1 MNKRQLSRR
10 HFTLCAAVGL
20 SLPIVPAASVVAA
33 DAPPRTVK
41 LRNTAIVPAV
51 GQGSARLGQGRHPE
65 TAEQEA
71 LRTGISLGMS
81 LIDTSGNYGNGRSE
95 KLIGRAI
102 AGQRDSVFLVSKVEA
117 DEVSGDRMTRAC
129 EASLS
134 RLGTNFLDLYLL
146 HWPVPNYLFS
156 DVVAGFEQLRAAGKI
171 KAWGVSNFNIDQME
185 ALFRVPEGSRC
196 ATNQVPY
203 SLNSR
208 GIERD
213 LFPWCTNH
221 DLPLMAYS
229 TLGGENRPLITDTA
243 RSRRSV
249 RLTVARRPR
258 SRWPGLSAVATL
270 SQFPKP
276 ALQHTSRRTPWRF
289 HSRSPRKNFRH
300 STRPFRD
307 HPGPTSLL
315 RTIAAVLVPLAMPCS
330 ALLDAMRLS
339 STAPRSPQLLLVVDC
354 AFHPRSST
362 LGLARVA
369 SGQFPSRVMH
379 GVPDFF
385 FIDITDIP
393 ASLGL
398 TPVAHPRISGV
409 EPPPIGA
416 SGFSLCWQERG
427 RTIPLGEVTS
437 GPKLRLKRR
446 YA

>member
-1 MNKRQLSRR
+1 MNERQLSRR

-41 LRNTAIVPAV
+41 LRNAAIVPAI

-134 RLGTNFLDLYLL
+134 RLGANFLDLYLL
-146 HWPVPNYLFS
+146 HWPVPNSLFS

-185 ALFRVPEGSRC
+185 ALFRIPEGSRC

-213 LFPWCTNH
+213 LFPWCSHH

-229 TLGGENRPLITDTA
+229 PLGGENSPLITDRTLA
-243 RSRRSV
+243 QIGAAHGCS
-249 RLTVARRPR
+249 AA
-258 SRWPGLSAVATL
+258 AVALAWAVRRGNVIAIPEAGSPAHVKENAVALSLTL
-270 SQFPKP
+270 TTQELQTLDTAFPG
-276 ALQHTSRRTPWRF
+276 S
-289 HSRSPRKNFRH
+289 
-300 STRPFRD
+300 
-307 HPGPTSLL
+307 
-315 RTIAAVLVPLAMPCS
+315 
-330 ALLDAMRLS
+330 
-339 STAPRSPQLLLVVDC
+339 
-354 AFHPRSST
+354 
-362 LGLARVA
+362 
-369 SGQFPSRVMH
+369 
-379 GVPDFF
+379 
-385 FIDITDIP
+385 
-393 ASLGL
+393 
-398 TPVAHPRISGV
+398 
-409 EPPPIGA
+409 
-416 SGFSLCWQERG
+416 
-427 RTIPLGEVTS
+427 S
-437 GPKLRLKRR
+437 GPD
-446 YA
+446 